1 VEFSEPLS
9 FTPVRDVSDLWAKS
23 TGEDIARHT
32 LKVLGNLA
40 QLRIRSPRLPVLCG
54 MPRFW
59 LRAALSVA
67 VHDLGKCCEGFQRVV
82 HNGERFPHRHEVL
95 SAVFLRWI
103 LARDEEGDLPWT
115 AAVIITHHKDWP
127 EIDKLYPPGD
137 ELLESGDG
145 LEPLL
150 SQMDVE
156 YFLSAERVLREA
168 VWPALA
174 ANWAVPEPWSETTR
188 TDWVPS
194 NPVEELRAVL
204 GAVRDLVAGL
214 KRQNA
219 PTPEL
224 TAGTFLRG
232 VMILADH
239 SGSAWEDFRSLPEL
253 KNADGMRKRL
263 GLPAEEELWEH
274 QRLAG
279 ARIGNA
285 VLTAPTGSGKTES
298 AMLWATR
305 QSSLA
310 DGHPVL
316 YYLLPYQASLNAM
329 RSRLAEKLGDSTVT
343 LQHSRALQALYRQ
356 LLDKEYAPSVA
367 QKVARRERNLASL
380 QIKPLRISTPY
391 QLLKGAFQLRGHEA
405 LWTGAAGAL
414 FVLDEVHVY
423 ETARLAILLA
433 VLRYACGSLGGKVL
447 VMSATLPKY
456 LRAILKG
463 VLPGATEIAADARTM
478 DRFCRHE
485 VRVLDLE
492 LPAEPVLESISEDVR
507 SGLSVLVVATTVG
520 RAQDMRRRLLGRT
533 GSTVELLHGRFHA
546 EDRAVKES
554 RLLES
559 RGIGSQQAAG
569 VVLVA
574 TQVVEVSL
582 NVDFDVLYSDP
593 APLEALLQRF
603 GRVNRA
609 RRVPTRRVNVCRTMP
624 DGCPVYAPEL
634 VSAAVDAL
642 AAWDG
647 RPLREDAIQAMLDG
661 IYDGEI
667 AKRLALDIERGMD
680 RFERNVLASCR
691 PFLSDEN
698 LEQMFEELF
707 DGYEVLPVSLES
719 EYKRRLDEA
728 PLLAPG
734 LLVAITRGQFKS
746 LQRRGRLRLYEKTWV
761 ADCPY
766 TDLGLEIYGP
776 PAEDGV

>member
-1 VEFSEPLS
+1 M
-9 FTPVRDVSDLWAKS
+9 RDISDLWAKS

-40 QLRIRSPRLPVLCG
+40 QLKTRSPYLPALCE

-59 LRAALSVA
+59 LRAALSAA
-67 VHDLGKCCEGFQRVV
+67 VHDLGKCCEGFQQVV
-82 HNGERFPHRHEVL
+82 HNGARFPHRHEVL

-103 LARDEEGDLPWT
+103 LARDEEGDLPWV
-115 AAVIITHHKDWP
+115 AAAIVTHHKDWP
-127 EIDKLYPPGD
+127 EIDQLYRPAD
-137 ELLESGDG
+137 LLLESVDG
-145 LEPLL
+145 LQPLL
-150 SQMDVE
+150 SQMGVE
-156 YFLSAERVLREA
+156 YFLSAERVLRVA
-168 VWPALA
+168 VWPTLA
-174 ANWAVPEPWSETTR
+174 ANWAVPEAWSETTR
-188 TDWVPS
+188 NDWAPN
-194 NPVEELRAVL
+194 NPVNELRAVL
-204 GAVRDLVAGL
+204 SAVRDLVAGL
-214 KRQNA
+214 KRQNV

-232 VMILADH
+232 VIILADH
-239 SGSAWEDFRSLPEL
+239 SGSAWEDFRFLPEL
-253 KNADGMRKRL
+253 KNADGMRRRL
-263 GLPAEEELWEH
+263 GLPAEERLWEH

-279 ARIGNA
+279 GRIGNA

-298 AMLWATR
+298 AMLWSTR

-356 LLDKEYAPSVA
+356 LLDKEYSPSVA
-367 QKVARRERNLASL
+367 QKVARQERNLASL
-380 QIKPLRISTPY
+380 QIKPVRISTPY
-391 QLLKGAFQLRGHEA
+391 QLLKGAFQLPGHEA
-405 LWTGAAGAL
+405 LWTGAAAAL

-423 ETARLAILLA
+423 ETARLAILLGT
-433 VLRYACGSLGGKVL
+433 LRYLCGNLGGRVL
-447 VMSATLPKY
+447 VMSATLPRY
-456 LRAILKG
+456 LRGILKS
-463 VLPGATEIAADARTM
+463 VLAGATEITADARTM
-478 DRFCRHE
+478 DTFCRHE
-485 VRVLDLE
+485 VRVLHLE
-492 LPAEPVLESISEDVR
+492 LSAEPVLDAICEDVR
-507 SGLSVLVVATTVG
+507 NGLSVLVVATTVG
-520 RAQDMRRRLLGRT
+520 RAQDIRRRLLDRAAC
-533 GSTVELLHGRFHA
+533 TVELLHGRFHA
-546 EDRAVKES
+546 DDRGIKES
-554 RLLES
+554 RLLKS
-559 RGIGSQQAAG
+559 RGIGSQQGGG

-609 RRVPTRRVNVCRTMP
+609 RRVPTRMVNVCRTIP
-624 DGCPVYAPEL
+624 AGCPVYSPEL
-634 VSAAVDAL
+634 VSKAVDAL
-642 AAWDG
+642 ASWNG
-647 RPLREDAIQAMLDG
+647 KPLREDAIQAMLDG
-661 IYDGEI
+661 IYDGEL
-667 AKRLALDIERGMD
+667 ATRLALDIEQCMD

-707 DGYEVLPVSLES
+707 DGYEVLPASLER
-719 EYKRRLDEA
+719 EYRRRVDEE

-734 LLVAITRGQFKS
+734 LLVPVTRGQFKT
-746 LQRRGRLRLYEKTWV
+746 LQRRGRLRLSERTWV

-766 TDLGLEIYGP
+766 TDQGFEIYGP

>member
-1 VEFSEPLS
+1 
-9 FTPVRDVSDLWAKS
+9 
-23 TGEDIARHT
+23 
-32 LKVLGNLA
+32 
-40 QLRIRSPRLPVLCG
+40 
-54 MPRFW
+54 M
-59 LRAALSVA
+59 
-67 VHDLGKCCEGFQRVV
+67 
-82 HNGERFPHRHEVL
+82 RFPHRHEVL
-95 SAVFLRWI
+95 SAIFLRWI

-115 AAVIITHHKDWP
+115 AVAIVTHHKDWP
-127 EIDKLYPPGD
+127 EIDQLYRPAD
-137 ELLESGDG
+137 LLLESADG
-145 LEPLL
+145 LDPLS

-156 YFLSAERVLREA
+156 YFLNAEHVLREA

-174 ANWAVPEPWSETTR
+174 ANWDVPEGWWETTR
-188 TDWVPS
+188 ADWVPS
-194 NPVEELRAVL
+194 NPVGELRAVL
-204 GAVRDLVAGL
+204 DNVRDLVAAL

-239 SGSAWEDFRSLPEL
+239 SGSAWENFRFLPEL
-253 KNADGMRKRL
+253 KNAETMRRCL
-263 GLPAEEELWEH
+263 GLPAEEGLWEH

-279 ARIGNA
+279 GRLGNA
-285 VLTAPTGSGKTES
+285 ILTAPTGSGKTES
-298 AMLWATR
+298 AMLWAVR
-305 QSSLA
+305 QSSSA
-310 DGHPVL
+310 NGNPVL

-329 RSRLAEKLGDSTVT
+329 RSRLAEKLGNSSVT

-356 LLDKEYAPSVA
+356 LLDKEYAPSLA

-391 QLLKGAFQLRGHEA
+391 QLLKGAFQLPGHEA
-405 LWTGAAGAL
+405 LWTGAAAAL

-423 ETARLAILLA
+423 ETARLAILLS
-433 VLRYACGSLGGKVL
+433 VLRYTCKSLGGKVL

-456 LRAILKG
+456 LRGILKD

-478 DRFCRHE
+478 DSFCRHE

-492 LPAEPVLESISEDVR
+492 LSAEPVLEAICEDVR
-507 SGLSVLVVATTVG
+507 NGLSVLVVATTVG
-520 RAQDMRRRLLGRT
+520 RAQDMRRRLLDKT
-533 GSTVELLHGRFHA
+533 ACTIELLHGRFHA
-546 EDRAVKES
+546 DDRATKEI

-559 RGIGSQQAAG
+559 RGIGSQHAAG

-593 APLEALLQRF
+593 GPLEALLQRF

-609 RRVPTRRVNVCRTMP
+609 RRVPTRTVNVCRTAP

-634 VSAAVDAL
+634 VSKAIDAL
-642 AAWDG
+642 ASWNG
-647 RPLREDAIQAMLDG
+647 RPLREDAIQEMLDG

-667 AKRLALDIERGMD
+667 AKRLALDIQRGMD
-680 RFERNVLASCR
+680 RFDRIVLASCR

-707 DGYEVLPVSLES
+707 DGYEVLPASLDR
-719 EYKRRLDEA
+719 EYKRRSDEE

-734 LLVAITRGQFKS
+734 LLVPITQGQFKS
-746 LQRRGRLRLYEKTWV
+746 LQRRGSLRRSENTWV

-766 TDLGLEIYGP
+766 TDQGFEIYGP

>member
-1 VEFSEPLS
+1 
-9 FTPVRDVSDLWAKS
+9 VRDISDLWAKS
-23 TGEDIARHT
+23 TGEGIARHT

-40 QLRIRSPRLPVLCG
+40 QLKTRFPCLPALCE

-67 VHDLGKCCEGFQRVV
+67 VHDLGKCCEGFQQVV
-82 HNGERFPHRHEVL
+82 HNGARFPHRHEVL

-103 LARDEEGDLPWT
+103 LARDEDGDLPW
-115 AAVIITHHKDWP
+115 AAAAIVTHHKDWP
-127 EIDKLYPPGD
+127 EIDQLYRPAD
-137 ELLESGDG
+137 LLLESADG

-150 SQMDVE
+150 SQMGVD

-168 VWPALA
+168 VWPTLA
-174 ANWAVPEPWSETTR
+174 ANWTVPEAWSAATR
-188 TDWVPS
+188 ADWAPS
-194 NPVEELRAVL
+194 NPVRELRAVL
-204 GAVRDLVAGL
+204 GAVRNLVAGL

-239 SGSAWEDFRSLPEL
+239 SGSAWEDFRFLPEL

-263 GLPAEEELWEH
+263 GLPADEGLWEH
-274 QRLAG
+274 QRLADG
-279 ARIGNA
+279 RIGNA

-329 RSRLAEKLGDSTVT
+329 RSRLAEKLGDSAVT
-343 LQHSRALQALYRQ
+343 LQHSRALQSLYRQ

-367 QKVARRERNLASL
+367 QTVARRERNLASL
-380 QIKPLRISTPY
+380 QIKPERISTPY
-391 QLLKGAFQLRGHEA
+391 QLLKGAFQLPGHEA
-405 LWTGAAGAL
+405 LWTGAAAAL

-456 LRAILKG
+456 LRGILKS
-463 VLPGATEIAADARTM
+463 VLPGTTEISADARTM

-485 VRVLDLE
+485 VRVLNLE
-492 LPAEPVLESISEDVR
+492 LSAEPVLDAICEDVR
-507 SGLSVLVVATTVG
+507 NGLSVLVVATTVG
-520 RAQDMRRRLLGRT
+520 RAQDMRLRLLDRAVC
-533 GSTVELLHGRFHA
+533 TVELLHGRFHA
-546 EDRAVKES
+546 DDRGIKES

-559 RGIGSQQAAG
+559 RGIGRQQAGG

-582 NVDFDVLYSDP
+582 NVDFD
-593 APLEALLQRF
+593 AL
-603 GRVNRA
+603 
-609 RRVPTRRVNVCRTMP
+609 
-624 DGCPVYAPEL
+624 
-634 VSAAVDAL
+634 
-642 AAWDG
+642 
-647 RPLREDAIQAMLDG
+647 
-661 IYDGEI
+661 
-667 AKRLALDIERGMD
+667 
-680 RFERNVLASCR
+680 
-691 PFLSDEN
+691 
-698 LEQMFEELF
+698 
-707 DGYEVLPVSLES
+707 
-719 EYKRRLDEA
+719 
-728 PLLAPG
+728 
-734 LLVAITRGQFKS
+734 
-746 LQRRGRLRLYEKTWV
+746 
-761 ADCPY
+761 
-766 TDLGLEIYGP
+766 
-776 PAEDGV
+776 